1 MIKIICVGNRFAY
14 PDNFGILVYEYL
26 KDIIQDENI
35 KIIEGGVGGLNL
47 ATHFEDD
54 CKYLIVD
61 YGKFDKNILT
71 KDDIKKIKID
81 EYNHSNALIYLLKTI
96 DKDFKVFICNK
107 DFNKSDIKNY
117 SQKILNMVKNYEIK

>member
-14 PDNFGILVYEYL
+14 PDNFGILIFEYL
-26 KDIIQDENI
+26 KDNI
-35 KIIEGGVGGLNL
+35 KDSNIKVIEGGVGGLNL

-61 YGKFDKNILT
+61 YGMFDKNILT
-71 KDDIKKIKID
+71 PNDIKNININ

-96 DKDFKVFICNK
+96 ERDFRVFICNK
-107 DFNKSDIKNY
+107 DFNSNDIKTY
-117 SQKILNMVKNYEIK
+117 SQKILKIAKELCI

>member
-1 MIKIICVGNRFAY
+1 MVKIICVGNRFAY
-14 PDNFGILVYEYL
+14 PDNFGILIYEYL
-26 KDIIQDENI
+26 KDFINDKQI
-35 KIIEGGVGGLNL
+35 KVIEGGVGGLNL

-61 YGKFDKNILT
+61 YGEFDKNILT
-71 KDDIKKIKID
+71 KDDIKNINID

-107 DFNKSDIKNY
+107 DFNEFDIKIY
-117 SQKILNMVKNYEIK
+117 SQKILKVAKEL